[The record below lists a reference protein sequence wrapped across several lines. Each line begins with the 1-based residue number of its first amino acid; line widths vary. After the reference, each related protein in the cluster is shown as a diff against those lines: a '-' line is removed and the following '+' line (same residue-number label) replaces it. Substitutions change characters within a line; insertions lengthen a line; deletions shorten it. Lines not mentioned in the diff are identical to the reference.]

1 MPNKS
6 AYHWYLRNS
15 AFWREQRVTI
25 FRRAKG
31 RCEWCGRPAT
41 QVHHLNYRR
50 VFNELANLQL
60 ALSVADELYVLS
72 SGRFVFQGT
81 PTDLAKET
89 QVLDQHLGVS
99 DAKIART

>member
-50 VFNELANLQL
+50 VFNELPSDLVALCAECHADVHHKTPANDNQL
-60 ALSVADELYVLS
+60 
-72 SGRFVFQGT
+72 
-81 PTDLAKET
+81 
-89 QVLDQHLGVS
+89 
-99 DAKIART
+99 KINFDNDNDDDD